1 MKRKNALLF
10 WSSRKGFTL
19 LFVFLSL
26 IVVAFMG
33 LFSQSAEIYQV
44 LRMQKKVLRQ
54 NAIETPPVQDW
65 EINFQR

>member
-1 MKRKNALLF
+1 MKRNNTIQF

-19 LFVFLSL
+19 LFIFLSL

-33 LFSQSAEIYQV
+33 LFSQSGEIFQV
-44 LRMQKKVLRQ
+44 LKLQKQVLRQ
-54 NAIETPPVQDW
+54 NAIKTAPVQDW